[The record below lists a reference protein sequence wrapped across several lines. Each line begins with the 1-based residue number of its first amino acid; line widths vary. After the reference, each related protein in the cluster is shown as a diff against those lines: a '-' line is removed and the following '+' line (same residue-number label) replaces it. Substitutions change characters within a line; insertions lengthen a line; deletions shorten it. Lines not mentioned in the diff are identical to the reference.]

1 MQQLLVNKF
10 FLKLIFNEIDPQEV
24 LDQPRNHLHNSKV
37 TEKPVYQKLLCFMHF
52 NVDLCSFCQNK
63 KKTCTVFL
71 YPIFPIWEIGPKLIW
86 QLCWHNDLK
95 KLYAFPIVKRIHGIL
110 QLFWNVRN
118 GPNSSLSDTAEAYM
132 RGFEF
137 WFQQQIH
144 SVDSVINSAH
154 KTRCVKRM

>member
-1 MQQLLVNKF
+1 MR
-10 FLKLIFNEIDPQEV
+10 LIPKKYWTSQGIISITVRLQKNLFTKSCCV
-24 LDQPRNHLHNSKV
+24 LCISMWIYAVFVKI
-37 TEKPVYQKLLCFMHF
+37 
-52 NVDLCSFCQNK
+52 K

-86 QLCWHNDLK
+86 QLCCHNDLK